1 MMYAVMICLDGQDDW
16 IYVTETGAHNSYDL
30 EVKIFATEQQAERH
44 ADVWRVTGKEHQVRV
59 VEYATAT
66 A

>member
-1 MMYAVMICLDGQDDW
+1 MMYAVMICLDGHDDW

-30 EVKIFATEQQAERH
+30 EVKLFATAEQAESH
-44 ADVWRVTGKEHQVRV
+44 ADVWRLSGKEHQVRV
-59 VEYATAT
+59 VEYETAT

>member
-1 MMYAVMICLDGQDDW
+1 MMYAVMICLDGHDDW
-16 IYVTETGAHNSYDL
+16 IYVTETGALNSYDL
-30 EVKIFATEQQAERH
+30 EVKLFATTEQAESH
-44 ADVWRVTGKEHQVRV
+44 AEVWRTSSKEHQVRV

>member
-30 EVKIFATEQQAERH
+30 KVKLFATPEQAESH
-44 ADVWRVTGKEHQVRV
+44 ADVWRTSGKEHQVRV